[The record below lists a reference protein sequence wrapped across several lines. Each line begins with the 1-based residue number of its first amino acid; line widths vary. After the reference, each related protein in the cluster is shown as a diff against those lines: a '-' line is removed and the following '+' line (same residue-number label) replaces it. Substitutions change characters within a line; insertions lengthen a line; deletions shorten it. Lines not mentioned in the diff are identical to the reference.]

1 MLWKSINPIFL
12 LNTDD
17 IQSLFKFYLTLTD
30 DGELLVEDQNHN
42 IYESNWD
49 ERVQFMIVI

>member
-1 MLWKSINPIFL
+1 MIMLWKSINPIFL

-49 ERVQFMIVI
+49 ERV